1 MTTASTASTLINPL
15 KFLQLVLVF
24 CSSSVQKNSSSK
36 ESKTVNVDKDKDKK
50 TNDNSSKRQPL
61 SVDINNLFYETWSI
75 EWR

>member
-36 ESKTVNVDKDKDKK
+36 ESKTVNVDKDKKK
-50 TNDNSSKRQPL
+50 QMTTVQSVSL
-61 SVDINNLFYETWSI
+61 SVLTSITFFLRNLKY
-75 EWR
+75 